1 MESSPLRSAERRYL
15 TRAAHTI
22 REAITTAPIVLGMPR
37 PRLLVISLSSIHR
50 DARVLRQISVVREF
64 GDVTTI
70 GYGPAP
76 EGVEHI
82 QVPSALA
89 SLPQDLPGVMKLA
102 LRRLRSAELAA
113 PAVRWALTALKGRT
127 FDVVIANEARALPL
141 AERVADGAPI
151 WVDLHEWAPEER
163 TQVLSWRLLVA
174 PLMDHVCR
182 EYLPRVAAS
191 TTVGDSIADLYEQR
205 YGVRPQLMRNTT
217 PLRELTPSPL
227 VDDGRIRLVH
237 SGGAVPGRSLE
248 TMIEAVKILPER
260 YTLDLYLVTA
270 GDGGKYLRTLHE
282 LAGSEPRITFH
293 EAVSPEELPVVLNGY
308 DVGVYWLRP
317 TNKNGELA
325 LPNKFFDFVQARL
338 ALAIGPSIEMASL
351 VDRFGMGVVSDG
363 FDVDDAVTSLRSL
376 TAETIEDFK
385 KAAALAAPELS
396 FERDAQVARDI
407 LSTLISD

>member
-1 MESSPLRSAERRYL
+1 
-15 TRAAHTI
+15 
-22 REAITTAPIVLGMPR
+22 MPR

-82 QVPSALA
+82 QVPDDLP
-89 SLPQDLPGVMKLA
+89 SLPQNLPGVLKLA
-102 LRRLRSAELAA
+102 LRRLRSAELAS
-113 PAVRWALTALKGRT
+113 PAVRWAMTALEGRT
-127 FDVVIANEARALPL
+127 FDAVIANEARVLPL
-141 AERVADGAPI
+141 AHQVSRGAPI

-174 PLMDHVCR
+174 PLMDHMCR
-182 EYLPRVAAS
+182 RYLPQVAAS
-191 TTVGDSIADLYEQR
+191 TTVGDAIAALYEQR

-217 PLRELTPSPL
+217 SLQQLEPSMVP
-227 VDDGRIRLVH
+227 DDGRIRLVH

-248 TMIEAVKILPER
+248 TMIDAIKVLPEN

-270 GDGGKYLRTLHE
+270 ADGGKYLRTLRE
-282 LAGSEPRITFH
+282 RAGSEPRITFH
-293 EAVSPEELPVVLNGY
+293 PAVSPDELPTTLNAY

-317 TNKNGELA
+317 TTKNGELA

-338 ALAIGPSIEMASL
+338 ALAIGPSIEMSSL
-351 VDRFGMGVVSDG
+351 VERFGMGVVSDG
-363 FDVDDAVTSLRSL
+363 FDVDDAVLSLREL
-376 TAETIEDFK
+376 TSEKIAGFK
-385 KAAALAAPELS
+385 EATDAAAPELS
-396 FERDAQVARDI
+396 FERDADVARGI
-407 LSTLISD
+407 IRGLLSAR

>member
-1 MESSPLRSAERRYL
+1 MESSPLRSSGRRYL
-15 TRAAHTI
+15 TRATCTI
-22 REAITTAPIVLGMPR
+22 REAIGPAPIVLGMPR

-82 QVPSALA
+82 QVPGDLA
-89 SLPQDLPGVMKLA
+89 SLPQDLSGVMKLA

-113 PAVRWALTALKGRT
+113 PAVRWALAALEGRT
-127 FDVVIANEARALPL
+127 FDLVVANEARVLPL
-141 AERVADGAPI
+141 AKRVADGAPI

-174 PLMDHVCR
+174 PLMDHMCR
-182 EYLPRVAAS
+182 EYLPQVAAS

-205 YGVRPQLMRNTT
+205 YGIRPQLMRNTT
-217 PLRELTPSPL
+217 PLRQLVPSPL
-227 VDDGRIRLVH
+227 AEDGRIRLVH

-248 TMIEAVKILPER
+248 TMIEAIKVLPER

-270 GDGGKYLRTLHE
+270 GDGGKYLRTLNE

-293 EAVSPEELPVVLNGY
+293 EAVSPEELPVVLNAY

-351 VDRFGMGVVSDG
+351 VERFDMGVVSEG
-363 FDVDDAVTSLRSL
+363 FDVDDAVQSLRSL
-376 TAETIEDFK
+376 TSATIKEFK
-385 KAAALAAPELS
+385 MAAAHAAPELS
-396 FERDAQVARDI
+396 FERDADVARGI
-407 LSTLISD
+407 LRELLA